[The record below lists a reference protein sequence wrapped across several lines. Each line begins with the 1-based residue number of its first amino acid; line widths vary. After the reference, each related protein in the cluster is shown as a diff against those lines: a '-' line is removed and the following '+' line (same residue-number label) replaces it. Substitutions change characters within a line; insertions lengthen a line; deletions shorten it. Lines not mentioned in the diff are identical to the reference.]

1 MSLLVEL
8 LRTEVWTAREAAP
21 ARAVYPTRL
30 RKVSARD
37 AIAAAQRDCWL
48 SQLTGNE
55 LVTPV
60 RRGRRERGVNGR
72 RWRAAEDADTHARE
86 PCNERD
92 CGGCGSGLERANA
105 HEPATR
111 EYNRKV
117 GLLERRRA
125 EKSRHTLEI
134 VAKGAAGL
142 TDSQMCV
149 EPGLLELVE
158 TLVQPGGE
166 LLASALAHRR

>member
-8 LRTEVWTAREAAP
+8 LRTEVWTAQEAAP

-37 AIAAAQRDCWL
+37 AIAAAQRDCGVP
-48 SQLTGNE
+48 QLTGYE

-60 RRGRRERGVNGR
+60 CGGRRERGVNGR
-72 RWRAAEDADTHARE
+72 RWRAAEDAYTHGRE

-92 CGGCGSGLERANA
+92 CGGCGSGLERAKA
-105 HEPATR
+105 HDPATR
-111 EYNRKV
+111 QHNRKV

-125 EKSRHTLEI
+125 EESRDTFEV
-134 VAKGAAGL
+134 VAKDAASS
-142 TDSQMCV
+142 TNSQMRV

-166 LLASALAHRR
+166 LLSSALAHQR